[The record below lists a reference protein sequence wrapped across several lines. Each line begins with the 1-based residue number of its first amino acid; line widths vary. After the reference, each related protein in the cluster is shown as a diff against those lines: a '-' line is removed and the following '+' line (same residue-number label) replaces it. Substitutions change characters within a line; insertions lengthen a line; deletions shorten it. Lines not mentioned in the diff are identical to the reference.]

1 MVINFFYVSYNITMH
16 YNEYLLF
23 HNYKLNYIDI
33 INLYNKILFEHDIV
47 FDILFILVLFLFKI

>member
-1 MVINFFYVSYNITMH
+1 MH

-47 FDILFILVLFLFKI
+47 FDILFILVLFLFKV